1 MNPLCYSGSFG
12 TTTAKITNINFL
24 PFNSLGVTM
33 SNLPS
38 SAIKEFMQ
46 RDLELI
52 SGTTTAIEAAALMAE
67 KRIGC
72 LVVQEEGLNP
82 DQQPIVG
89 LVSETDLVRKV
100 LASDNSGT
108 DIPVSTIMSSPLH
121 TIASHR
127 PMLDASHAMEQHG
140 VRHLCVAEGEEIVG
154 LISIRDL
161 VRYFVYAEA
170 GPIRELD
177 NVFRP
182 LSVLMQR
189 SIETIDSDISVHQ
202 AAQQMTTKKVGAL
215 LVQQDGELKGI
226 VTERDLVQKV
236 LSKEK
241 DVTELPVKRIMNHP
255 LIDIDINRTI
265 HDASDL
271 MAEKWI
277 RHLPVTENRK
287 IVGIL
292 SVRDL
297 IRMIALRDR
306 PRFLSQK

>member
-1 MNPLCYSGSFG
+1 
-12 TTTAKITNINFL
+12 
-24 PFNSLGVTM
+24 M
-33 SNLPS
+33 SNFPS
-38 SAIKEFMQ
+38 VAIEEFMQ

-52 SGTTTAIEAAALMAE
+52 SETTSAIEAAAHMAD

-72 LVVQEEGLNP
+72 LVVQGKGSDA
-82 DQQPIVG
+82 DQQPIIG
-89 LVSETDLVRKV
+89 LLSETDLVRKV
-100 LASDNSGT
+100 MAAEKADPT
-108 DIPVSTIMSSPLH
+108 TPVGQIMSSQLQ

-127 PMLDASHAMEQHG
+127 SMLDASHVMEQQG
-140 VRHLCVAEGEEIVG
+140 VRHLCVADGEEIVG

-161 VRYFVYAEA
+161 VRYFVYAES

-177 NVFRP
+177 NVYRP
-182 LSVLMQR
+182 LSVLMQT
-189 SIETIDSDISVHQ
+189 SIETIDRDVPVRH
-202 AAQQMTTKKVGAL
+202 AAQQMATKKVGAL

-236 LSKEK
+236 LSQEK
-241 DVTELPVKRIMNHP
+241 DANLLTVKAVMNHP

-271 MAEKWI
+271 MADKWI

-297 IRMIALRDR
+297 IRMIAVRDR
-306 PRFLSQK
+306 PRFLRQK

>member
-1 MNPLCYSGSFG
+1 
-12 TTTAKITNINFL
+12 
-24 PFNSLGVTM
+24 M
-33 SNLPS
+33 SDAPPV
-38 SAIKEFMQ
+38 AIEEFMQ
-46 RDLELI
+46 RDLELVT
-52 SGTTTAIEAAALMAE
+52 GTTTAVEAAVRMAK

-72 LVVQEEGLNP
+72 LVVQGEGLEA
-82 DQQPIVG
+82 DEQPIVG

-100 LASDNSGT
+100 MAADQADGT
-108 DIPVSTIMSSPLH
+108 TPVGQIMSSPLH

-127 PMLDASHAMEQHG
+127 SMLDASHAMEQHG
-140 VRHLCVAEGEEIVG
+140 VRHLCVADDEEIVG

-161 VRYFVYAEA
+161 VRYFVYAES

-177 NVFRP
+177 NVYRP
-182 LSVLMQR
+182 LSVLMQT
-189 SIETIDSDISVHQ
+189 SIETIDSDVPVRQ
-202 AAQQMTTKKVGAL
+202 AAQHMAHKKIGAL
-215 LVQQDGELKGI
+215 LVRQNGALKGI

-236 LSKEK
+236 LSEEE
-241 DVTELPVKRIMNHP
+241 DANSLLVKAVMNHP

-277 RHLPVTENRK
+277 RHLPVTENRN

-297 IRMIALRDR
+297 IRMIAVRDR
-306 PRFLSQK
+306 PRFLRQQ